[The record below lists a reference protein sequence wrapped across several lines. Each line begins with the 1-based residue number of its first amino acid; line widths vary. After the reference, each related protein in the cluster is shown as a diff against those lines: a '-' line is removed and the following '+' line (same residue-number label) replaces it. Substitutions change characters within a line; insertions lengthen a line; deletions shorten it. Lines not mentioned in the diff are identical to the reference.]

1 MLVHWESAHQL
12 SGIRPASSAATSP
25 GRRVAQTAVEFA
37 IVLPIL
43 LLLILGL
50 VNLGVLITTQLV
62 CTQAAWEGARA
73 GATLTDPAHGD
84 AEIMGAVRSALTGL
98 DPDRAEVDI
107 DPMQTEFPRN
117 QPYPMPRGE
126 SLTVS
131 VEYPLT
137 LHLPFPISVPV
148 IAKAV
153 TRMEYQNPP

>member
-1 MLVHWESAHQL
+1 
-12 SGIRPASSAATSP
+12 
-25 GRRVAQTAVEFA
+25 
-37 IVLPIL
+37 VLPIL

-50 VNLGVLITTQLV
+50 VNLGVLITTHIV

-98 DPDRAEVDI
+98 DAGRAEVDI
-107 DPMQTEFPRN
+107 DPTQSEFPRN
-117 QPYPMPRGE
+117 RPYPMPRGE
-126 SLTVS
+126 PLTVS

-137 LHLPFPISVPV
+137 LYVPFPISVPV

>member
-1 MLVHWESAHQL
+1 M
-12 SGIRPASSAATSP
+12 SGRRPAVSGATPAGS
-25 GRRVAQTAVEFA
+25 RVAQTAVEFA

-50 VNLGVLITTQLV
+50 VNLGVLITTHIV

-98 DPDRAEVDI
+98 DADRAEVDI
-107 DPMQTEFPRN
+107 DPTQSEFPRN
-117 QPYPMPRGE
+117 RPYPMPRGE
-126 SLTVS
+126 PLTVS

-137 LHLPFPISVPV
+137 LYVPFPISVPV